1 MALIDLKIALS
12 MIDYCKGDNCMQEKK
27 DEPQISAYV
36 FFPVS
41 KVSYTQRLNG
51 LSASQCL
58 ERLRVFYNIWSRC
71 N

>member
-12 MIDYCKGDNCMQEKK
+12 MIAYCRGDSMAQEKK
-27 DEPQISAYV
+27 DAPKATEYV

-41 KVSYTQRLNG
+41 KPDYATRLNL

>member
-12 MIDYCKGDNCMQEKK
+12 MIAYCKGDSMAQEKK
-27 DEPQISAYV
+27 DAPKTSEYV

-41 KVSYTQRLNG
+41 KPDYTIRLNL

-58 ERLRVFYNIWSRC
+58 ERLRVFYNIWGRC

>member
-1 MALIDLKIALS
+1 MA
-12 MIDYCKGDNCMQEKK
+12 DYCKGDSMTQEKK
-27 DEPQISAYV
+27 DARKTRAYV

-41 KVSYTQRLNG
+41 KPDYTRRLNL

-58 ERLRVFYNIWSRC
+58 ERLGILYNIWSRC